1 MGQCDRVRRWWAG
14 GSVQWGSAGV
24 LTVALSLS
32 LLAGV
37 SRAAEDKH
45 HRTHSRAQYV
55 HRIHLL
61 DSTGQQI
68 DPRAT
73 NAPPYSPKMTCG
85 KCHAYES
92 ISHGYHFNA
101 LMHPSKDDDK
111 TPKSD
116 RPGEPWILVD
126 HGTGTV
132 LPLSYRG
139 WPGTHQ
145 PASIGLTPFDFI
157 TRFPS
162 HQPGGGPGDPDQ
174 WAVKPEAKTDAKPAD
189 GDDAAASNQT
199 KDDADAGP
207 KPHPQWQVS
216 GAVEIDCLSCHSADR
231 SYSNEAWLDQV
242 KLLNF
247 AYAPTAAAG
256 LAVIDGKVDS
266 VKSDAD
272 DEAVKAAQETKPK
285 VAYNLHRFDGEDKVF
300 FDVVRK
306 PSDNA
311 CYACHTARPVGKGV
325 ESDWNHD
332 DDVHI
337 KAGMACVDC
346 HRNGIAHHTVRGFE
360 GEQHPTGMKVE
371 TLSCRGCHMD
381 DRRDRSMTLGFGG
394 SGRLGAPKP
403 LHKGLPPLHIE
414 KMSCTACHS
423 GPIPTDTVQ
432 RFQTSLAHGLDKP
445 DHYEADAAPG
455 IVAPVFIKREV
466 TGNDGQKHDVIYP
479 HRMTWPAFWG
489 VMHGEEVH
497 IIPPDEIEGLK
508 DKLRDAYR
516 TLDKETQKEKYDAMR
531 QAYADYR
538 NLFRVRGSF
547 TKGFAENLKLED
559 EEFEKLLGKER
570 AKVDSEKW
578 TEEERIKVS
587 RYGIGKVLSILADVL
602 HLIDEQYVPS
612 KNATPVYVSGGK
624 LYRLDNEG
632 KVETI
637 EHESAEGY
645 SWPLGHDVRPARW
658 SLGVK
663 GCAECHSDNAP
674 MFEGQVVA
682 VGLLPDDTPPAVAQ
696 RELQGF
702 EPDVLKAWNE
712 SFKGRPVFKWIGFVS
727 IGVVVLLLLL
737 ALLLGLNGALRM
749 CGQKGDATK
758 T

>member
-1 MGQCDRVRRWWAG
+1 MGQCDRVRRQTAIPNRRAG
-14 GSVQWGSAGV
+14 RAGRLGAVGRFEGVTAGFLVAAMMFGLTSAA
-24 LTVALSLS
+24 T
-32 LLAGV
+32 
-37 SRAAEDKH
+37 RAAEDKH
-45 HRTHSRAQYV
+45 HRTHSRSQYV

-68 DPRAT
+68 DPRKT
-73 NAPPYSPKMTCG
+73 DAPPYSPKMTCG

-101 LMHPSKDDDK
+101 LMRPLKNTADNKASHAG
-111 TPKSD
+111 

-126 HGTGTV
+126 HGTGTS

-139 WPGTHQ
+139 WPSTHQ
-145 PASIGLTPFDFI
+145 PESIGLKPFDFI

-174 WAVKPEAKTDAKPAD
+174 WSAKPEQKADAKPTD
-189 GDDAAASNQT
+189 GDDAVSNQT
-199 KDDADAGP
+199 KDVKPVGL

-247 AYAPTAAAG
+247 AHAPTAAAG
-256 LAVIDGKVDS
+256 LAVIDGKVSS
-266 VKSDAD
+266 VKADAD
-272 DEAVKAAQETKPK
+272 DEAVKSAQESKPK
-285 VAYNLHRFDGEDKVF
+285 VAYNVNRFDGEDKVF

-306 PSDNA
+306 PSNNA
-311 CYACHTARPVGKGV
+311 CYACHTARPVGKDV

-360 GEQHPTGMKVE
+360 GEQHPTGMPVE

-381 DRRDRSMTLGFGG
+381 DRRDRSMTLGAGG

-423 GPIPTDTVQ
+423 GPMPTDATQ
-432 RFQTSLAHGLDKP
+432 RFQTSLAHGLDTP
-445 DHYEADAAPG
+445 DHYEHDAAPG
-455 IVAPVFIKREV
+455 IVAPVFMKREV
-466 TGNDGQKHDVIYP
+466 KGNDGQMHDVIYP

-489 VMHGEEVH
+489 VMHGERVH
-497 IIPPDEIEGLK
+497 ILPPNEVEGLK

-516 TLDKETQKEKYDAMR
+516 ALDKDTQKEQYDKMR

-559 EEFEKLLGKER
+559 EELEALIGKER
-570 AKVDSEKW
+570 AEVDAENW
-578 TEEERIKVS
+578 TDDERVKVS
-587 RYGIGKVLSILADVL
+587 RFGIGKVLGILADVL

-624 LYRLDNEG
+624 LYRLDNDG
-632 KVETI
+632 KVEMI
-637 EHESAEGY
+637 EHESGRGLRLAAGARR
-645 SWPLGHDVRPARW
+645 SAGPLVAGCQGLRRMSQRQRPDVRGPGRRRRHAAGRHTARDR
-658 SLGVK
+658 
-663 GCAECHSDNAP
+663 AA
-674 MFEGQVVA
+674 
-682 VGLLPDDTPPAVAQ
+682 
-696 RELQGF
+696 
-702 EPDVLKAWNE
+702 
-712 SFKGRPVFKWIGFVS
+712 
-727 IGVVVLLLLL
+727 
-737 ALLLGLNGALRM
+737 
-749 CGQKGDATK
+749 
-758 T
+758 